1 MNYDEQQGVAYAVG
15 KLYDLLD
22 EYASDEEITKD
33 AIRDLIK
40 ELDELGVIK
49 YDFLAITVLEVIS
62 NAVESVESMGDSF
75 VKIEDDDGIVKIVP
89 KTYLQNKEI
98 EV

>member
-22 EYASDEEITKD
+22 TYASEKIPKD

-40 ELDELGVIK
+40 ELEEEYERV
-49 YDFLAITVLEVIS
+49 
-62 NAVESVESMGDSF
+62 
-75 VKIEDDDGIVKIVP
+75 
-89 KTYLQNKEI
+89 
-98 EV
+98 

>member
-22 EYASDEEITKD
+22 KHMNSEKITKD

-40 ELDELGVIK
+40 ELENE
-49 YDFLAITVLEVIS
+49 YE
-62 NAVESVESMGDSF
+62 
-75 VKIEDDDGIVKIVP
+75 
-89 KTYLQNKEI
+89 
-98 EV
+98 

>member
-22 EYASDEEITKD
+22 KHANEEEIPKD

-40 ELDELGVIK
+40 ELEDE
-49 YDFLAITVLEVIS
+49 YD
-62 NAVESVESMGDSF
+62 N
-75 VKIEDDDGIVKIVP
+75 
-89 KTYLQNKEI
+89 
-98 EV
+98 

>member
-22 EYASDEEITKD
+22 KYIDDEKISKD

-40 ELDELGVIK
+40 D
-49 YDFLAITVLEVIS
+49 LE
-62 NAVESVESMGDSF
+62 EEY
-75 VKIEDDDGIVKIVP
+75 E
-89 KTYLQNKEI
+89 
-98 EV
+98 

>member
-22 EYASDEEITKD
+22 KHAGNEKISKD

-40 ELDELGVIK
+40 ELEDE
-49 YDFLAITVLEVIS
+49 YE
-62 NAVESVESMGDSF
+62 
-75 VKIEDDDGIVKIVP
+75 
-89 KTYLQNKEI
+89 
-98 EV
+98 